1 MLPESMFDF
10 HPNNV
15 SPSLSEGE
23 LYAVAVKYGLTWQD
37 LPIFWGLFYL
47 TFADLE
53 LFIIV
58 IGGTGFREKEILF

>member
-1 MLPESMFDF
+1 MFDF